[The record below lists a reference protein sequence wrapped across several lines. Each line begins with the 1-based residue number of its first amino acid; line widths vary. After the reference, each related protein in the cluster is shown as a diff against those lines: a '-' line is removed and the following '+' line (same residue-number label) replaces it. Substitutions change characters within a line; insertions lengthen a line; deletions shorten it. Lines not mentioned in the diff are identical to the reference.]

1 MIIVSGK
8 GYAIMNVRRLKQ
20 ILDHY
25 ELNEEVVV
33 ETDTSEVVE
42 IDSIDEIYIRDYDG
56 GDYPILVIRTRN

>member
-1 MIIVSGK
+1 
-8 GYAIMNVRRLKQ
+8 MNVRRLKQ

-25 ELNEEVVV
+25 ELNKEVVV